1 MDELYNLL
9 QTMGIDTSGGL
20 SGVSGGDVSSALASQ
35 YGITGE
41 AAQHLPPS
49 LFPGITLSQEGQL
62 YGKAYSP
69 LLEAKGT
76 SLTDTLLGAQSGEGA
91 RKAYGGFAGT
101 GAKDVYGQKVKSEYL
116 TGMTSALGD
125 IGKQRAQASGNIVD
139 LINAWRTT
147 AGDIS
152 AGGASSYI

>member
-1 MDELYNLL
+1 MQEILNLL
-9 QTMGIDTSGGL
+9 QSMGLDTSGGL
-20 SGVSGGDVSSALASQ
+20 SGITGGDISGALASQ

-49 LFPGITLSQEGQL
+49 LFPGITQSQEQQL
-62 YGKAYSP
+62 YGKSYSP

-76 SLTDTLLGAQSGEGA
+76 TLTDTLLGAQTGEAA

-101 GAKDVYGQKVKSEYL
+101 GAKDVYGKKVKTDYL
-116 TGMTSALGD
+116 TDMTSALGD

-152 AGGASSYI
+152 AGGAVDY

>member
-1 MDELYNLL
+1 MQEILNLL
-9 QTMGIDTSGGL
+9 QSMGIDTSGGL
-20 SGVSGGDVSSALASQ
+20 SGIAGGDVSGALASQ
-35 YGITGE
+35 YGISGE
-41 AAQHLPPS
+41 AARHLPPG
-49 LFPGITLSQEGQL
+49 LFPGITSSQEGQL
-62 YGKAYSP
+62 YGKSYSP
-69 LLEAKGT
+69 LLEAKGL
-76 SLTDTLLGAQSGEGA
+76 SLTDTLLGAQTGQAA

-101 GAKDVYGQKVKSEYL
+101 GAKDVYGEKVQSDYL

-152 AGGASSYI
+152 AGSV

>member
-1 MDELYNLL
+1 MQEILNLL
-9 QTMGIDTSGGL
+9 QSMGINTSGGL
-20 SGVSGGDVSSALASQ
+20 SGISGGDVSGALASQ
-35 YGITGE
+35 YGISGE

-49 LFPGITLSQEGQL
+49 LFPGITHSQEQQL
-62 YGKAYSP
+62 YGKSYSP
-69 LLEAKGT
+69 LLEAKGL

-101 GAKDVYGQKVKSEYL
+101 GAKDVYGEKVQSDYL

-125 IGKQRAQASGNIVD
+125 IGKQRTQSSSNIID

-152 AGGASSYI
+152 AGGSYS

>member
-1 MDELYNLL
+1 MQEILNLL
-9 QTMGIDTSGGL
+9 QSMGIDTSGGL
-20 SGVSGGDVSSALASQ
+20 SGISGGDVSGALASQ
-35 YGITGE
+35 YGISGE

-49 LFPGITLSQEGQL
+49 LFPGITHSQEQQL
-62 YGKAYSP
+62 YGKSYSP
-69 LLEAKGT
+69 LLQAKGT

-101 GAKDVYGQKVKSEYL
+101 GAKDVYGQQVKSDYL
-116 TGMTSALGD
+116 TGMTTALGD
-125 IGKQRAQASGNIVD
+125 VGKQRAQASGQIID

-152 AGGASSYI
+152 GGVV

>member
-1 MDELYNLL
+1 M
-9 QTMGIDTSGGL
+9 
-20 SGVSGGDVSSALASQ
+20 
-35 YGITGE
+35 
-41 AAQHLPPS
+41 
-49 LFPGITLSQEGQL
+49 
-62 YGKAYSP
+62 
-69 LLEAKGT
+69 
-76 SLTDTLLGAQSGEGA
+76 LGAQTGQAA

-101 GAKDVYGQKVKSEYL
+101 GAKDVYGEKVQSDYL

-152 AGGASSYI
+152 AGS